1 MRYLENLRD
10 FATSVRYSMNQVTP
24 YELRSYL
31 ASKVKLF
38 KDSSDYQSIPS
49 EKLIL
54 KYFEG
59 ILTNGLAKVAKD
71 TILEINRQ
79 LESFEKLSKEERKS
93 LIYSGVIY
101 GMMNRLDN
109 LQELCNKMKDEG
121 STIVEF
127 INHFT
132 APSAD
137 SLSRKDRDINI
148 RMAFLDSL

>member
-1 MRYLENLRD
+1 MKYLENLRD
-10 FATSVRYSMNQVTP
+10 FATSVRYSMNLVTP